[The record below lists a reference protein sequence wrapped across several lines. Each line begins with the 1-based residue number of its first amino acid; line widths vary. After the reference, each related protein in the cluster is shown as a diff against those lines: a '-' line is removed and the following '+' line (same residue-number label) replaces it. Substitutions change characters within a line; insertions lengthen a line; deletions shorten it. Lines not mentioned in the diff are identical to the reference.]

1 MNHFVQEST
10 TMFRSIRQVRYLQR
24 PFRHFSDVRVPA
36 DLKIVPTQEMEEKQ
50 LEKENM
56 VLDADNEHDY
66 LRQVSFKHA
75 HKLTYKY
82 VCICF

>member
-1 MNHFVQEST
+1 MYIIYHNFFQETT

-24 PFRHFSDVRVPA
+24 PFRHFSDVRVPMT
-36 DLKIVPTQEMEEKQ
+36 TQEKEEKR

-56 VLDADNEHDY
+56 ILDAVNEDDY

-75 HKLTYKY
+75 Q
-82 VCICF
+82 VN

>member
-24 PFRHFSDVRVPA
+24 PFRHFSDIRVPA
-36 DLKIVPTQEMEEKQ
+36 DLKIVPTQEMEEER
-50 LEKENM
+50 LEKENI
-56 VLDADNEHDY
+56 VLDADNEDDY

-75 HKLTYKY
+75 Q
-82 VCICF
+82 VN